1 MRVLLLGGTVFL
13 GRQIAAAALEAGHDL
28 TLFNRG
34 RSNPGLFPQATHLTG
49 DREGDLGALA
59 SGEWELVI
67 DTSGF
72 VPRDVLAGARLLAD
86 RAERYVFISSASV
99 FSGWP
104 ATPGIGDASPVHDC
118 AADAGPEAGD
128 YGTLKAGSER
138 AVRAA
143 FGAQRSLVARAGL
156 LVGPHEHIGRLP
168 AWLER
173 AARGGPLV
181 APDPPGRP
189 LQLLD
194 ARDLAAWTLE
204 PGRSGCFIT
213 VGETLTMAD
222 LVAVL
227 PGAPEPAWVEDAALV
242 LGGVEP
248 WVELPFWLPHDQFPG
263 AMALDGRAAGLRTR
277 PLAETVADTWRWLED
292 EGGRAVVRAA
302 RPPRGGAVLLDA
314 ERERA
319 LAARAVPRRDGG

>member
-13 GRQIAAAALEAGHDL
+13 GRHIGAATLEAGHDL

-34 RSNPGLFPQATHLTG
+34 RSNPGLFPQARHLTG
-49 DREGDLGALA
+49 DRGGDLDALE
-59 SGEWELVI
+59 SGEWDIVI

-72 VPRDVLAGARLLAD
+72 VPRDVLAGARRLAG

-99 FSGWP
+99 FSDWP
-104 ATPGIGDASPVHDC
+104 AAPGIGDASPVHDC
-118 AADAGPEAGD
+118 APDAGPEAGD
-128 YGTLKAGSER
+128 YGTLKAGCER

-143 FGAQRSLVARAGL
+143 FGEERTLIARAGL

-173 AARGGPLV
+173 AARGGPIV
-181 APDPPGRP
+181 APDPPTRP

-204 PGRSGCFIT
+204 PGRSGSFIT
-213 VGETLTMAD
+213 VGETLTMGD
-222 LVAVL
+222 LIAAL
-227 PGAPEPAWVEDAALV
+227 PGAPEPAWVEDAALL

-248 WVELPFWLPHDQFPG
+248 WAELPFWLPHDQFPG
-263 AMALDGRAAGLRTR
+263 AMALDGRAAGLATR
-277 PLAETVADTWRWLED
+277 PLAETVADTWRWLD
-292 EGGRAVVRAA
+292 QEGGREVVRDA
-302 RPPRGGAVLLDA
+302 RPPRGGAVLLGT

-319 LAARAVPRRDGG
+319 LATRAVARP